1 MPNFNGIKY
10 SVTSP
15 KRRDT
20 AYFILGIQD
29 SQRKYSR
36 KFDDLLDAAAKES
49 ERYLKRSLPKSRG
62 IQHISPS
69 AAVQTPRMRIRD
81 SVEITKKD
89 KPGGS
94 GGGVFKT
101 RKVSVG
107 KGVPYFKDVM
117 YGTGI
122 YSTKGPKRRIQYPHG
137 ASYAPY
143 GDKMD
148 KYYYDKMG
156 NPNKLFSNKMPGSYS
171 KAKSLRSYE
180 VIIYSSRGQKPRFE
194 IIQRSRDRTEAF
206 IQAGLRSIDL

>member
-1 MPNFNGIKY
+1 MPNINGIKY

-20 AYFILGIQD
+20 ATFILGIQD
-29 SQRKYSR
+29 SQKNYSR

-62 IQHISPS
+62 ISQY
-69 AAVQTPRMRIRD
+69 AAIQTPNISIRK

-122 YSTKGPKRRIQYPHG
+122 HSTKGPKRRIQYPRG

-148 KYYYDKMG
+148 KYYYHKGDPTK
-156 NPNKLFSNKMPGSYS
+156 PNKLFSNKMPGSYS

-194 IIQRSRDRTEAF
+194 IIKRSRDRTEAF
-206 IQAGLRSIDL
+206 IKAGLRSIDL